1 MQTSNGNAGRPS
13 SADIAYGR
21 SPLAPEADRLRAT
34 ARWNVKAAAEARRKR
49 RHADEVR
56 YRLNATKCDTRRAEL
71 LAMREPLRSAA

>member
-1 MQTSNGNAGRPS
+1 MRHNPT
-13 SADIAYGR
+13 DIAYGR

-49 RHADEVR
+49 RYNDEIR
-56 YRLNATKCDTRRAEL
+56 YRLNAAECDTRRAEL